1 MAKKSAI
8 QKNINRKKLV
18 DKNAAKRI
26 KLKKICLD
34 KNISMEERSS
44 PIKIIRVSKKWSKN

>member
-26 KLKKICLD
+26 KLKKYVW
-34 KNISMEERSS
+34 
-44 PIKIIRVSKKWSKN
+44 IKIYLWKKGFKLN